1 METTLVLIKP
11 DAVRR
16 QLMGQIITHL
26 ENKGLLIIGAKLL
39 IMDDHLAGMHYA
51 EHVGKPFFPE
61 LVDFITSGPLLA
73 LAVYGSRAVMAVRV
87 LVGATDPL
95 QAAPGTIR
103 GDLGLDRTRNLVHA
117 SDSSEAAER
126 EIALFFRPEE
136 LLARN

>member
-39 IMDDHLAGMHYA
+39 TMDDHLAGMHYA
-51 EHVGKPFFPE
+51 EHVGKSFFPE

-73 LAVYGSRAVMAVRV
+73 LAVHGSRAVMVVRG

-103 GDLGLDRTRNLVHA
+103 GDWGLNRTRNLVHA

-136 LLARN
+136 LFAPN